1 MEEDALYREKIIY
14 GSIFFFANRLQVVMD
29 RFLREQGITSKQWF
43 LTVTIQE
50 FFKEPPTLNE
60 VSRAMGSSYQ
70 NVKQLALKLEE
81 KGFLK
86 IEKDSKDKR
95 VLRLKLT
102 QESQIFWESREDE
115 SKNFLLGFFKDL
127 SQEELNYMY
136 SGFEK
141 LGRNL
146 ERLDEKIGGKK

>member
-1 MEEDALYREKIIY
+1 MEEDLYREKIIY

-86 IEKDSKDKR
+86 IEKDSKDRR

-115 SKNFLLGFFKDL
+115 SKNFLLSFFKGL

-141 LGRNL
+141 LGENL
-146 ERLDEKIGGKK
+146 ERLDETIGGKK